1 MFYNLP
7 CVKNQVA
14 FRQLTNVGK
23 IIKLEGSHVP
33 TRLLTTWCDDLSKR
47 GGQPVTNK
55 DRILKNLWLALPH
68 VDDTG
73 SLYTWV
79 FHALYAKYWF
89 LLLWTLK
96 HLSIKTPENPPD
108 DQEKYGEETW
118 SDPSPPTHLPHLSS
132 SSYTTAKL
140 SNRYMISP
148 SSNVKK

>member
-23 IIKLEGSHVP
+23 IIKREGSHVP

-79 FHALYAKYWF
+79 FHALDAKYWF

-96 HLSIKTPENPPD
+96 HLSIQTPENPP
-108 DQEKYGEETW
+108 YGQ
-118 SDPSPPTHLPHLSS
+118 
-132 SSYTTAKL
+132 
-140 SNRYMISP
+140 
-148 SSNVKK
+148 